1 MYPSPQ
7 KSQEDMEIIFPLNQ
21 SKYNVLLVAVKLS
34 TLVFRPDFVFS
45 ADQLFNQDQTHRSE
59 K

>member
-1 MYPSPQ
+1 
-7 KSQEDMEIIFPLNQ
+7 MEIIFPLNQ

-34 TLVFRPDFVFS
+34 TFVFRPDFVFS